1 MNRNAAALLFPS
13 LLLSACAGMSS
24 QVPTRNA
31 EAAYTLREVDSAP
44 QQLGCA
50 DYAAPSVYREEVNL
64 EYVVDASGAVEPG
77 SIRLAPAQ
85 PDATGLRRGPNQP
98 SEVARKKA
106 WKAAQNCRYT
116 PAKVG
121 GQAVRAQVRE
131 RFTF

>member
-1 MNRNAAALLFPS
+1 
-13 LLLSACAGMSS
+13 MSS

-50 DYAAPSVYREEVNL
+50 DYAAPSVYRQEVNL

-77 SIRLAPAQ
+77 SIRLAPA
-85 PDATGLRRGPNQP
+85 GPFNQP
-98 SEVARKKA
+98 SEAARKKA

>member
-1 MNRNAAALLFPS
+1 MNRTAAALLFPS
-13 LLLSACAGMSS
+13 LLLSACAGMYS

-31 EAAYTLREVDSAP
+31 EAAYTLSEVDSAP
-44 QQLGCA
+44 QQLGGA
-50 DYAAPSVYREEVNL
+50 DYAALSVYREEVNR
-64 EYVVDASGAVEPG
+64 EYVGDASGAVEPG

-98 SEVARKKA
+98 SEAAREKA
-106 WKAAQNCRYT
+106 WKAVQKCRYT
-116 PAKVG
+116 PAEVG